1 MMKRVSENKKLCSY
15 TALQWHI
22 FVTKIVIVSEE
33 VPELTCMDAHQ
44 CSGNMVL
51 SRQNVSS
58 CVENGIIY
66 TT

>member
-15 TALQWHI
+15 TALHWHI

-33 VPELTCMDAHQ
+33 VPELTSMDAYQ
-44 CSGNMVL
+44 CSGNTVL

-58 CVENGIIY
+58 CVENVVIY